1 VTIQMRVL
9 QASRSQDT
17 ADPSRGIGSVGEPA
31 TWIRRYVALL
41 STAELVVHLFGR
53 LPGALVYA
61 LVSLLLLNHQLARD
75 VVWGTNRVGGP
86 RALGDRPLLV
96 PSPIYLVLSIVALTR
111 MASLATSD
119 FSTTWFGGFAFAS
132 IPTALALRRFARLSG
147 GVLPAGAWGK
157 ASWRQALV
165 AIAALP
171 LALVGVLASHP
182 RPTLDWWD
190 LSWQYWAMLALF
202 GLSGCLDE
210 IFYQGIVRPALGDAM
225 GTSGAAG
232 CAFLYALTHA
242 DVELGVLFALVAANA
257 VFGLAVQRTRML
269 VGACAG
275 RVLLNVL
282 IVFALPYWLPH

>member
-1 VTIQMRVL
+1 MRAL
-9 QASRSQDT
+9 QAGRPQDA
-17 ADPSRGIGSVGEPA
+17 ADPSHGIGSVGEPA
-31 TWIRRYVALL
+31 TWIRRYMALL

-75 VVWGTNRVGGP
+75 VVWGTNRVAGP
-86 RALGDRPLLV
+86 RAVHDRHLLV

-132 IPTALALRRFARLSG
+132 IPTALALRRFSRLSG
-147 GVLPAGAWGK
+147 GSLPAWGK

-165 AIAALP
+165 AIVAIP

-190 LSWQYWAMLALF
+190 LSWQFWAMLAMF
-202 GLSGCLDE
+202 ALSGCLDE
-210 IFYQGIVRPALGDAM
+210 ILYQGIVRPALGDAM

-242 DVELGVLFALVAANA
+242 DVELGVLLALVAANV

>member
-1 VTIQMRVL
+1 MTIQMRAL
-9 QASRSQDT
+9 QAGRPQDA
-17 ADPSRGIGSVGEPA
+17 ADPSHGIGSVGEPA
-31 TWIRRYVALL
+31 TWIRRYMALL

-75 VVWGTNRVGGP
+75 VVWGTNRVARP
-86 RALGDRPLLV
+86 RAVHDRPLLV

-132 IPTALALRRFARLSG
+132 IPTALALRRFSRLSG
-147 GVLPAGAWGK
+147 GSLPAWGK

-165 AIAALP
+165 AIVALP

-190 LSWQYWAMLALF
+190 LSWQFWAMLAMF
-202 GLSGCLDE
+202 ALSGCLDE
-210 IFYQGIVRPALGDAM
+210 ILYQGIVRPALGDAM

-242 DVELGVLFALVAANA
+242 DVELGVLVALVAANV

>member
-1 VTIQMRVL
+1 MRAL
-9 QASRSQDT
+9 QAGRSQDA

-31 TWIRRYVALL
+31 TWIRRYMALL

-75 VVWGTNRVGGP
+75 VVWGTNRVPRP
-86 RALGDRPLLV
+86 RAVPDRPLLV

-132 IPTALALRRFARLSG
+132 IPTALALRRFSRLSG
-147 GVLPAGAWGK
+147 GGLPAWGK

-190 LSWQYWAMLALF
+190 LSWQFWTMLAMF
-202 GLSGCLDE
+202 ALSGCFDE
-210 IFYQGIVRPALGDAM
+210 ILYQGIVRPALGDAM

-242 DVELGVLFALVAANA
+242 DVELGVLVALVAANV